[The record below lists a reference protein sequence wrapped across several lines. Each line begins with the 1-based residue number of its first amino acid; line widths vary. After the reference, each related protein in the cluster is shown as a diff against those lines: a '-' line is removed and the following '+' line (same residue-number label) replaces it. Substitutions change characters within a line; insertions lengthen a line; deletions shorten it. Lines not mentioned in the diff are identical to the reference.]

1 MDQRAEVHD
10 FLLSRRA
17 KVTPEQVGLPAGTGR
32 RVPGLRRSEVATLAG
47 MSVEYY
53 TKLERG
59 HIAGASP
66 EVLDS
71 LARALLLDEAER
83 AHLFALA
90 AVGSPS
96 GRPPRRRSVTCWRP
110 GPELTWMLDG
120 FTAGP
125 AFIRNGRMDLLAT
138 NVLARAFYTE
148 VFQAPG
154 RGNIARHTFLDPRAF
169 VFYPD
174 WESIAD
180 VTVAIL
186 RTETAR
192 DPRDVELHELIG
204 ELSTCSQEFRSRWAR
219 HDVRHHG
226 SGSKTFCHPV
236 AGEMTLAYQGMDL
249 EAEHGLTFTTYTP
262 EPGSPSASNMALLA
276 SWAASQDQAQLDQA
290 EALPAARG

>member
-1 MDQRAEVHD
+1 MDHRAEVRE
-10 FLLSRRA
+10 FLVSRRA
-17 KVTPEQVGLPAGTGR
+17 KVTPEQVGLPAGTSR

-47 MSVEYY
+47 VSVEYY

-71 LARALLLDEAER
+71 LAKALELDEAER
-83 AHLFALA
+83 SHLFALA
-90 AVGSPS
+90 AAGAPAA
-96 GRPPRRRSVTCWRP
+96 RPPRRRSVVSWTP

-125 AFIRNGRMDLLAT
+125 AFVRNGRMDLLAT
-138 NVLARAFYTE
+138 NALARAFYTE
-148 VFQAPG
+148 VLEAPG

-169 VFYPD
+169 AFYPD
-174 WESIAD
+174 WDSIAD
-180 VTVAIL
+180 ITVAIL
-186 RTETAR
+186 RTEAAR
-192 DPRDVELHELIG
+192 APRDTELHELIG
-204 ELSTCSQEFRSRWAR
+204 ELSTHSDEFRTRWAR

-226 SGSKTFCHPV
+226 AGAKTFCHPV

-249 EAEHGLTFTTYTP
+249 EAEHGLTFTAYTP

-276 SWAASQDQAQLDQA
+276 TWEASQRQEQA
-290 EALPAARG
+290 ETSQQVMSR